1 MDTNYNINNNNFSN
15 NNMIEKLK
23 DLEQEAMDELDPEV
37 YDAIVSNVLDDYD
50 RPIYQSGYID
60 GLQTAIRILAEQSET
75 MSYTMEIDEMF
86 GEDYA
91 RIDEDEDTN

>member
-1 MDTNYNINNNNFSN
+1 
-15 NNMIEKLK
+15 MIEQLK
-23 DLEQEAMDELDPEV
+23 DLEQEAMDSLTPEE
-37 YDAIVSNVLDDYD
+37 YEAISEDIMDDYQ

-60 GLQTAIRILAEQSET
+60 GLQVAIRLLSDNDTT

-91 RIDEDEDTN
+91 KVDEDEDTK